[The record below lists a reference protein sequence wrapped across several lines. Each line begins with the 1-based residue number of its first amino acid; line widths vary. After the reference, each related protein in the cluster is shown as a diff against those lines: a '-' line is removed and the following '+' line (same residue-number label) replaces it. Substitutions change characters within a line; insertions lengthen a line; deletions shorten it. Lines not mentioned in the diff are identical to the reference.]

1 MCRSCILVRGK
12 ISIRYQ
18 PREFELRAH
27 RTSVLSMLLPT
38 LSRDQLVYLCQDLKV
53 QSSELMQ
60 PPFVPGQVM
69 K

>member
-1 MCRSCILVRGK
+1 
-12 ISIRYQ
+12 
-18 PREFELRAH
+18 
-27 RTSVLSMLLPT
+27 MLLPT